1 MKRIAGPRIVLAA
14 LMMASTLGLP
24 VGAETAQSNAGKN
37 SAATNATAATVT
49 AWVLGISRFSSS
61 DPSSK
66 LADSLPR
73 LIAAKLK
80 SLPARV
86 APEAEAAEAAALIDL
101 RARFTAGAD
110 LASKL
115 DTRAASFLD
124 PAADENAREQ
134 AIIAADKQIADS
146 AKKLETATEPKSE
159 DSASKPG
166 APAPELQAKAA
177 VGRTAKLWDGHAK
190 EQLIDSPDFDLAKA
204 AKAANV
210 DFLVTGSL
218 TFQSGYAKLILRG
231 YDVSLGREVFAWK
244 SFVSADDPEPLAA
257 EMAIKLERWVAGRD
271 YARLA
276 IEANPSSAEV
286 RVEDH
291 LLSGNP
297 RVAYSYSD
305 EPLHIEISA
314 PGFVTLTTAVDIAL
328 GERKTIQMSLRR
340 IEGGAVS
347 LETNPPGAAISLD
360 SVPIGKAPLSIDLD
374 GSRGIVMARAEGMET
389 QTVVLPASG
398 DSSLNID
405 LLPSDGLGPSGRIKI
420 AKDDFLK
427 SLGWFILSLPV
438 TTLSSAVFTDYNNAY
453 ALSGSESIYNART
466 ISFGV
471 LGAAIVATG
480 VSATFMIIRLVHYL
494 AVAH

>member
-1 MKRIAGPRIVLAA
+1 MKRTAGPRIVLAA

-24 VGAETAQSNAGKN
+24 VGAETAQSTAGTN
-37 SAATNATAATVT
+37 SAATNASAATTT

-80 SLPARV
+80 SLPSRV

-101 RARFTAGAD
+101 RARFSAGAD

-115 DTRAASFLD
+115 DARAASFLD

-134 AIIAADKQIADS
+134 AIMSADKQIADS
-146 AKKLETATEPKSE
+146 VKKLETATEPKSE
-159 DSASKPG
+159 DSAPKPG
-166 APAPELQAKAA
+166 AAELQAKPV

-190 EQLIDSPDFDLAKA
+190 EQLIDTPDSDLAKA
-204 AKAANV
+204 AKAAGV

-244 SFVSADDPEPLAA
+244 SFVSADDPEPLAS

-276 IEANPSSAEV
+276 IEASPSSAEV

-297 RVAYSYSD
+297 RVAYSFSD
-305 EPLHIEISA
+305 GPLHLEISA
-314 PGFVTLTTAVDIAL
+314 PGFATLTTSVDMAL
-328 GERKTIQMSLRR
+328 GERKSIEMSLRR
-340 IEGGAVS
+340 IEGGTVS
-347 LETNPPGAAISLD
+347 LETNPPGAAVSLD

-374 GSRGIVMARAEGMET
+374 GSRGIVAARAEGMET
-389 QTVVLPASG
+389 QTLVLPASG